1 MQDQPRQR
9 RVVDLADHINETV
22 ERGHPADFP
31 VTTKPVYY
39 SSAEGAFEVVP
50 HRLAVVREDSA
61 KPLAVVSDRYTLI
74 PHQRILDVVEQAI
87 RPLDVGPVPRGI
99 YVDRQGARMRAI
111 FKFPALAQPVINGD
125 DICPCLKI
133 QNTYDGTS
141 RIAIHIGAFRF
152 VCTNLAV
159 GGGGVF
165 AGGFMSIHAG
175 EIPLEK
181 FTEQASEFLTGFE
194 KIVSV
199 YRCWTETWLQPGA
212 MAKVLEGV
220 SKWHSKQILEAFAT
234 RKPTV
239 YEAYNA
245 ATYYATHQMRSYR
258 TAFDLLERINRGFQ
272 KQFPLELEP
281 DPKSM
286 AGFHEATPRV
296 AETPGVTSTHA
307 VA

>member
-1 MQDQPRQR
+1 MTQTKT
-9 RVVDLADHINETV
+9 VVDLASHLNETV

-31 VTTKPVYY
+31 ITLKPVYY
-39 SSAEGAFEVVP
+39 ASDGTFAAVP
-50 HRLAVVREDSA
+50 KRVAVVREDTA
-61 KPLAVVSDRYTLI
+61 QAIAVVSDRYTLI
-74 PHQRILDVVEQAI
+74 PHQQILDAVEGAI
-87 RPLDVGPVPRGI
+87 RPLDLGPVPRGI

-111 FKFPALAQPVINGD
+111 FKFPALARPVLNGD

-133 QNTYDGTS
+133 QNTYDGTT

-175 EIPLEK
+175 EIPLDK
-181 FTEQASEFLTGFE
+181 VAEQVSTYLASFE
-194 KIVSV
+194 KIVGMYQS
-199 YRCWTETWLQPGA
+199 WTEKWLEEGSLA
-212 MAKVLEGV
+212 NVLEGI
-220 SKWHSKQILEAFAT
+220 SEWHAKRIGEAFASH
-234 RKPTV
+234 KPTV

-272 KQFPLELEP
+272 KHFPPVLEL
-281 DPKSM
+281 DPESM
-286 AGFHEATPRV
+286 AEPQEATPPE
-296 AETPGVTSTHA
+296 AETPGVASTHA
-307 VA
+307 AA